1 MSVPDVALPFGLAL
15 PAIDRAFVLTMLL
28 AALLGGLAV
37 DVLLTLRPFSTH
49 RPSHVG
55 SLLGLM
61 MLIGGCLVFGAFAA
75 RGQTPLVVAA
85 VAAALGAF
93 AYWWAHRK
101 IVAEP
106 DVAGLLTDAD
116 LRRAKTR
123 SDRWVLV
130 TGLAGS
136 GKTTLVEEMIASAS
150 SRLAGPVCSAED
162 GKLRATEVAVH
173 DRRGGSAMLRLWE
186 APSIDRGR
194 GRLPALDDF
203 DAVVLT
209 IDPVQHSPIADSF
222 PETLRG
228 GRAPADA
235 NESVL
240 QLAGALR
247 GDCLLWAVAT
257 KSDLLRFSVH
267 PGLLGLPLQP
277 GPGWYRQVQSMDVMT
292 RRELAETLSLDQLTR
307 EPPASFRVGVRQP
320 GVCVSGKRS
329 RTPTLRRRGPDG
341 WNPRRAVARRDVVTE
356 DSPDAGD
363 VESSRLRELQ
373 ATCGRGPGSRPR
385 STSSIAAASAARP
398 KTARREMASQST
410 PKRRR
415 QHHRKPCTAERSTCS
430 TS

>member
-37 DVLLTLRPFSTH
+37 DVLLTLRPFSRH

-75 RGQTPLVVAA
+75 RGQIPFIVAA

-93 AYWWAHRK
+93 AYWWAHHK

-106 DVAGLLTDAD
+106 DAGAAGLLTDAD

-136 GKTTLVEEMIASAS
+136 GKTRLVEEMIATAP
-150 SRLAGPVCSAED
+150 SRLAGPVRSAED
-162 GKLRATEVAVH
+162 GKLRATEVAIR

-209 IDPVQHSPIADSF
+209 IDPVQHAPIADSF
-222 PETLRG
+222 PEALRG
-228 GRAPADA
+228 AHAPADA
-235 NESVL
+235 NEGVL
-240 QLAGALR
+240 RLAGALG
-247 GDCLLWAVAT
+247 GDCLVWAVAT

-292 RRELAETLSLDQLTR
+292 RRELAETLGLDQLTR
-307 EPPASFRVGVRQP
+307 EHQPAFAWGSGSPLFAYLGGANGRQP
-320 GVCVSGKRS
+320 FGVAD
-329 RTPTLRRRGPDG
+329 LMDG
-341 WNPRRAVARRDVVTE
+341 IL
-356 DSPDAGD
+356 DA
-363 VESSRLRELQ
+363 LW
-373 ATCGRGPGSRPR
+373 PGG
-385 STSSIAAASAARP
+385 T
-398 KTARREMASQST
+398 
-410 PKRRR
+410 
-415 QHHRKPCTAERSTCS
+415 
-430 TS
+430 

>member
-1 MSVPDVALPFGLAL
+1 MNIPGLPAEFAL
-15 PAIDRAFVLTMLL
+15 PAVDRAFTLTVLL

-37 DVLLTLRPFSTH
+37 DVLLTLRPFSRH
-49 RPSHVG
+49 RPSHMG

-61 MLIGGCLVFGAFAA
+61 MLIGGCLVFGAVAD
-75 RGQTPLVVAA
+75 RGQTPLIVAA

-93 AYWWAHRK
+93 AYWGAHHK

-106 DVAGLLTDAD
+106 DAGAAGLLTDAD

-136 GKTTLVEEMIASAS
+136 GKTTLVEEMISTAR
-150 SRLAGPVCSAED
+150 SRLAGPVRSAED
-162 GKLRATEVAVH
+162 GKLRATEVEIR
-173 DRRGGSAMLRLWE
+173 DRRGRSAMLRFWE

-209 IDPVQHSPIADSF
+209 IDPVQHAPIADSF
-222 PETLRG
+222 PEALRG

-235 NESVL
+235 NEAVL
-240 QLAGALR
+240 QLAGASR

-267 PGLLGLPLQP
+267 PGLLSLPLQP

-292 RRELAETLSLDQLTR
+292 RRELAETLGLDQLTR
-307 EPPASFRVGVRQP
+307 EHQPAFSWGSGSPVFAYLGAANGRQP
-320 GVCVSGKRS
+320 FGVADLMREILDGLWPGGRS
-329 RTPTLRRRGPDG
+329 D
-341 WNPRRAVARRDVVTE
+341 
-356 DSPDAGD
+356 
-363 VESSRLRELQ
+363 
-373 ATCGRGPGSRPR
+373 
-385 STSSIAAASAARP
+385 
-398 KTARREMASQST
+398 
-410 PKRRR
+410 
-415 QHHRKPCTAERSTCS
+415 
-430 TS
+430 